1 MIRYFLGLYTRG
13 IYHPV
18 MSSKRSRGRP
28 RKVDD
33 TCGGITSHDKP
44 VPKLEPVFEPV
55 TLPEPV
61 MLPELV
67 KLPEPVMLPELV
79 KRFELPIES
88 KEARCRRLAIAKHPM
103 CEPLWYA
110 HMYATKLRECIEK
123 PDIVLPLELKRFST
137 VDKRLSAMAWLDMAI
152 KKVDRCYGIHAEI
165 RMSYCVAEDE
175 PDSKQWSYDRVTTA
189 LEKWMQSYDK

>member
-1 MIRYFLGLYTRG
+1 MGDIEDERKILETC
-13 IYHPV
+13 
-18 MSSKRSRGRP
+18 SSK
-28 RKVDD
+28 
-33 TCGGITSHDKP
+33 
-44 VPKLEPVFEPV
+44 KL
-55 TLPEPV
+55 TLKPEPIK
-61 MLPELV
+61 LPELV
-67 KLPEPVMLPELV
+67 KLPESV
-79 KRFELPIES
+79 KNFELLVES

-137 VDKRLSAMAWLDMAI
+137 IDKRLAAMAWLDMAI

-165 RMSYCVAEDE
+165 RMSYYVAEDE